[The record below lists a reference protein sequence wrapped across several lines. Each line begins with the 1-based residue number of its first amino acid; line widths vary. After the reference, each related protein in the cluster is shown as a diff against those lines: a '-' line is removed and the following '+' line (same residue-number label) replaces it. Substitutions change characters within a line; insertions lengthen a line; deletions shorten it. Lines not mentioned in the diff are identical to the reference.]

1 VTRGDIVAVVD
12 TDKADVDVEVFESG
26 TVHEILVPV
35 GERVPVGTPLAL
47 IGTGAAAPREPA
59 TAPTDAPPVP
69 AVIARLARHLKVDL
83 AAVTGTGPGGE
94 ITRADVEAA
103 AVGPAAGAS
112 EVAAPAPAPAPA
124 AVGEAR
130 SMRQVIADVMT
141 KSKREIPHYYVAHD
155 IDVGA
160 MTDLLTQ
167 RNLERPVSE
176 RVLPAAYLLKAVALA
191 ARQVPDLNGTWV
203 DRAFHPADHV
213 HLGVAIRLREGGL
226 VAPAILDADT
236 LSVEDLMRRLQ
247 DLVGRVRSGGL
258 RGSELSAPT
267 ITVTQLGD
275 QGVDSVIGVINPPQV
290 AMVGLGRPR
299 ERPWAVNG
307 MLCVRPVVT
316 ATLAADHRATD
327 GIVGARFL
335 STLDRLLQKPEE
347 L

>member
-1 VTRGDIVAVVD
+1 VSAVV
-12 TDKADVDVEVFESG
+12 
-26 TVHEILVPV
+26 
-35 GERVPVGTPLAL
+35 
-47 IGTGAAAPREPA
+47 
-59 TAPTDAPPVP
+59 
-69 AVIARLARHLKVDL
+69 ARLARHLEVDL
-83 AAVTGTGPGGE
+83 STVTGTGPGGD

-112 EVAAPAPAPAPA
+112 EVAPPASASA
-124 AVGEAR
+124 AGAAAEPR
-130 SMRQVIADVMT
+130 SMRQVIADVMS
-141 KSKREIPHYYVAHD
+141 KSKREIPHYYVSHD

-160 MTDLLTQ
+160 MTDRLT
-167 RNLERPVSE
+167 RHNLERPVSE

-191 ARQVPDLNGTWV
+191 AREVPDLNGTWA
-203 DRAFHPADHV
+203 DRAFQPAEQV
-213 HLGVAIRLREGGL
+213 HLGVAIRMREGGL
-226 VAPAILDADT
+226 VAPAIFDADT
-236 LSVEDLMRRLQ
+236 LSVEELMRRLQ

-275 QGVDSVIGVINPPQV
+275 QGVDSVTGVINPPQV

-335 STLDRLLQKPEE
+335 ATLDRLLQNPED

>member
-1 VTRGDIVAVVD
+1 
-12 TDKADVDVEVFESG
+12 
-26 TVHEILVPV
+26 
-35 GERVPVGTPLAL
+35 
-47 IGTGAAAPREPA
+47 
-59 TAPTDAPPVP
+59 
-69 AVIARLARHLKVDL
+69 
-83 AAVTGTGPGGE
+83 
-94 ITRADVEAA
+94 
-103 AVGPAAGAS
+103 
-112 EVAAPAPAPAPA
+112 
-124 AVGEAR
+124 
-130 SMRQVIADVMT
+130 
-141 KSKREIPHYYVAHD
+141 
-155 IDVGA
+155 
-160 MTDLLTQ
+160 
-167 RNLERPVSE
+167 
-176 RVLPAAYLLKAVALA
+176 
-191 ARQVPDLNGTWV
+191 
-203 DRAFHPADHV
+203 
-213 HLGVAIRLREGGL
+213 
-226 VAPAILDADT
+226 
-236 LSVEDLMRRLQ
+236 MRRLQ